1 MVRGI
6 GVHNV
11 EAATGCCQLGDEV
24 LGFDRVQARD
34 ASLPL
39 VEQRADLP
47 PPPVIWLVD
56 LDARAPAQ
64 RFEPHLA
71 RAGTQVE
78 EGTALQVG
86 AEHGEY
92 GFFEARGGEADLAQA
107 SPGGN
112 LPTAIGASD
121 NAHG

>member
-1 MVRGI
+1 
-6 GVHNV
+6 
-11 EAATGCCQLGDEV
+11 LGDEV
-24 LGFDRVQARD
+24 LGFDRVQAGD
-34 ASLPL
+34 TGPPL

-47 PPPVIWLVD
+47 PPLVIWLVD

-64 RFEPHLA
+64 RFESHLT
-71 RAGTQVE
+71 RTSTQVE
-78 EGTALQVG
+78 EGTALQIG

-112 LPTAIGASD
+112 LPTAISASD